1 MHQEIS
7 MKNLTIISVIAA
19 TLLCACSSDP
29 ATVVGRV
36 SCEGKGISNV
46 VVSDGIEVVTT
57 NWRGYYKMNSAKA
70 NGYVFVSIPSGYE
83 VETEGLLPKHYVRI
97 GNNEVDTA
105 DFELKK
111 VDQSK
116 YTIIVNT
123 DIHLNGDSVD
133 RDVEQFHEYYFPDLC
148 KTASEVEGPLY
159 TFCLGDMSTD
169 AKWAK
174 NKFGL
179 PQYLE
184 QHEGYRGPIFHVMGN
199 HDNQPKGK
207 GSVEEWISFI
217 GEKDYKET
225 IGPDYYSM
233 NIGQVHFAM
242 LDDILTLGPET
253 KERDAKVAGTG
264 FGYAFDQE
272 QLDWLVKDLSYADKN
287 KPLVLCYHV
296 PLYVTGGLDENGE
309 TNLVVR
315 KSIFQTPDVLIDIV
329 KEFKEV
335 HFLCGHYHRTETF
348 PINERVMNHTVASAG
363 AVSWK
368 INDLDMPMICE
379 DGTAGGF
386 QIYTVEGDK
395 ISWQL
400 KSSYDTIENSQ
411 MRIYDLNTLPV
422 EYGGEPESD
431 VLLVNVFNWDP
442 QWKVEATEGG
452 NALEVVRTAGYD
464 PLYKQI
470 RTETKTLI
478 HRPTA
483 FLTCVNAHMFR
494 VKRVNEEEP
503 VIVTVTDRFGNVYTK
518 EFAEQK

>member
-1 MHQEIS
+1 
-7 MKNLTIISVIAA
+7 
-19 TLLCACSSDP
+19 
-29 ATVVGRV
+29 
-36 SCEGKGISNV
+36 
-46 VVSDGIEVVTT
+46 
-57 NWRGYYKMNSAKA
+57 
-70 NGYVFVSIPSGYE
+70 
-83 VETEGLLPKHYVRI
+83 
-97 GNNEVDTA
+97 
-105 DFELKK
+105 
-111 VDQSK
+111 
-116 YTIIVNT
+116 
-123 DIHLNGDSVD
+123 
-133 RDVEQFHEYYFPDLC
+133 
-148 KTASEVEGPLY
+148 
-159 TFCLGDMSTD
+159 
-169 AKWAK
+169 
-174 NKFGL
+174 
-179 PQYLE
+179 
-184 QHEGYRGPIFHVMGN
+184 
-199 HDNQPKGK
+199 
-207 GSVEEWISFI
+207 
-217 GEKDYKET
+217 
-225 IGPDYYSM
+225 
-233 NIGQVHFAM
+233 
-242 LDDILTLGPET
+242 
-253 KERDAKVAGTG
+253 
-264 FGYAFDQE
+264 
-272 QLDWLVKDLSYADKN
+272 
-287 KPLVLCYHV
+287 
-296 PLYVTGGLDENGE
+296 
-309 TNLVVR
+309 
-315 KSIFQTPDVLIDIV
+315 
-329 KEFKEV
+329 
-335 HFLCGHYHRTETF
+335 
-348 PINERVMNHTVASAG
+348 MNHTVASAG

-494 VKRVNEEEP
+494 VKRVNKEEP

>member
-1 MHQEIS
+1 

-57 NWRGYYKMNSAKA
+57 NWRGYYKMKSAKT

-83 VETEGLLPKHYVRI
+83 VETEGLLPKHFVRI

-133 RDVEQFHEYYFPDLC
+133 RDVEQFHDKYFPDLC

-159 TFCLGDMSTD
+159 TLCLGDMSTD
-169 AKWAK
+169 GKWAK
-174 NKFGL
+174 NNYGL
-179 PQYLE
+179 PEYLKE
-184 QHEGYRGPIFHVMGN
+184 HEGYRGPIFHVMGN

-207 GSVEEWISFI
+207 GTVEEWISFI
-217 GEKDYKET
+217 GEKNYKET

-242 LDDILTLGPET
+242 LDNIMTLGPET
-253 KERDAKVAGTG
+253 DRRDAKVAGTG

-272 QLDWLVKDLSYADKN
+272 QLEWLAKDLSYADKE
-287 KPLVLCYHV
+287 KPLVMCYHV
-296 PLYVTGGLDENGE
+296 PLYTTKGIDEDGNTIIKE
-309 TNLVVR
+309 R
-315 KSIFQTPDVLIDIV
+315 KSLFQTPDALLDLV
-329 KEFKEV
+329 KDFKEV
-335 HFLCGHYHRTETF
+335 HFLCGHYHCTETF
-348 PINERVMNHTVASAG
+348 QIAENIMNHTVASAG

-368 INDLDMPMICE
+368 INDLDMPMICS
-379 DGTAGGF
+379 DGTAGGY
-386 QIYTVEGDK
+386 QIFTIEGNN

-400 KSSYDTIENSQ
+400 KSTYDCVEKSQ
-411 MRIYDLNTLPV
+411 MRVYDLNTLPV
-422 EYGGEPESD
+422 KYGGEPGSYM
-431 VLLVNVFNWDP
+431 LLVNVFNWDP
-442 QWKVEATEGG
+442 EWKVEASEEGT
-452 NALEVVRTAGYD
+452 ALDIVRVAGHD

-470 RTETKTLI
+470 RTETKTLL

-483 FLTCVNAHMFR
+483 FLTTVNAHMFK
-494 VKRVNEEEP
+494 VKRTDTDKKVT
-503 VIVTVTDRFGNVYTK
+503 ITVTDRFGNVYTEEVK
-518 EFAEQK
+518 